1 MSIKGIFLSE
11 MKEKLKATH
20 IKKKKNSE
28 FRMIDLQQKKKKKD
42 FTGIRPDIKYIT
54 HTYTK

>member
-1 MSIKGIFLSE
+1 
-11 MKEKLKATH
+11 
-20 IKKKKNSE
+20 
-28 FRMIDLQQKKKKKD
+28 MIDLQQKKKKKD